1 MRASGLK
8 RSLWWGGGL
17 VWLVVFVAG
26 LGGAAARAAE
36 GSVASAVAPASLQP
50 EASVEGIRAYRLP
63 NGLQVLLAPDASKQT
78 TTVNITYKVGSR
90 HEHYGETGMAHL
102 LEHLLFK
109 GTPSLPGKTIVQE
122 FARRGMQFNGS
133 TFYDRTNYH
142 ETFAASEDNL
152 DWALQMEADRMVNSF
167 IARADLDSEMT
178 VVRNEMEAGEN
189 DPGGML
195 WQQMMATAYQWHNY
209 GKSTIGARSDV
220 ENVQIDKLQAFY
232 RTYYQPDNAVLV
244 VAGNFDE
251 ARALARIAEYFGV
264 IPRPARVLPPTYT
277 RDPAQEGARE
287 VSLSRVGDTRLL
299 GAMYHIPAGAHPDM
313 AALHLLAYVLG
324 DSPSGRLHRALVERK
339 LAASADVEVLSLKE
353 PGMLMAFLQLD
364 KTQSPQAARRVLLAE
379 LEGLR
384 QRPVTEAELR
394 RARQALKNAYEQALD
409 DPAHFGVALSES
421 IALGDWRLFFLERDR
436 IEAATLAEVQGVAE
450 RYLLAANRTLGEF
463 IPTAKPQ
470 RAVIPEAPDLDTMLA
485 DYRGRAELAAGEAFD
500 ASPLNIEQRTQRSTL
515 ANGMQVALLAK
526 RTRGNTVQG
535 SLILRLGDAQALR
548 GKKHLAALTAAML
561 MRGAQGL
568 TRQQIA
574 DRLDALKA
582 QLDISGQDGIVTVA
596 FETRREQLSA
606 FLDLLRT
613 ILRAPHFS
621 AAEFDQLRSQWL
633 TALEA
638 ERSQPESLAGRALA
652 RHDNPYPKG
661 DVRYAESVEEQLAA
675 IKALRLAELQTFH
688 RAFYGAAHA
697 QLALVGDF
705 DAPAVASQVKRL
717 FGDWRA
723 RQPVDR
729 ISTPFRAHT
738 GEQIHISAPDKAN
751 AFFVARLRLPL
762 RDDSPDA
769 AALAIANRV
778 LGGGSLKSRLADRLR
793 HQEGLS
799 YDVGAFLQLN
809 AYEANSV
816 LGLYAIYAPGNLD
829 RLQRGL
835 NEELARFVRDGI
847 TDQELQDARNGLLE
861 AARIARTQDGALARA
876 LASQLYQQRDMHF
889 TLAQEARLQALT
901 VDDVNAAIRRHLN
914 PENFV
919 QVFAG
924 DFTTP
929 TP

>member
-1 MRASGLK
+1 MRGV
-8 RSLWWGGGL
+8 WQGVGL
-17 VWLVVFVAG
+17 VWLVVAG
-26 LGGAAARAAE
+26 LGSATAYAGE
-36 GSVASAVAPASLQP
+36 GGVASTEAPESLQP
-50 EASVEGIRAYRLP
+50 EASIEGIHAYRLP

-78 TTVNITYKVGSR
+78 TTVNVTYKVGSR

-109 GTPSLPGKTIVQE
+109 GTPGLPGKTIVQE

-133 TFYDRTNYH
+133 TFFDRTNYH

-152 DWALQMEADRMVNSF
+152 DWALRMEADRMVNSF
-167 IARADLDSEMT
+167 IARADLDSEMS
-178 VVRNEMEAGEN
+178 VVRNEMESGEN
-189 DPGGML
+189 DPGGIL

-220 ENVQIDKLQAFY
+220 ENVKIENLQAFY

-251 ARALARIAEYFGV
+251 TRALARITEYFGV

-277 RDPAQEGARE
+277 RDPVQDGARE
-287 VSLSRVGDTRLL
+287 VSVSRVGDSRLQ

-313 AALHLLAYVLG
+313 AALQLLAYVLG
-324 DSPSGRLHRALVERK
+324 DSPSGRLHRALVEKK
-339 LAASADVEVLSLKE
+339 LAASADVEVLSLQE

-364 KTQSPQAARRVLLAE
+364 KTQSPQAARRALLAE

-384 QRPVTEAELR
+384 QRPVTEVELK
-394 RARQALKNAYEQALD
+394 RARQAFKNAYEQALD

-436 IEAATLAEVQGVAE
+436 IEAATLAEVQRVAE
-450 RYLLAANRTLGEF
+450 HYLLAANRTLGEF

-470 RAVIPEAPDLDTMLA
+470 RAVIPESPALDTMLA
-485 DYRGRAELAAGEAFD
+485 DYRGRAALAAGEAFD
-500 ASPLNIEQRTQRSTL
+500 ASPLNIEQRTQRSVL
-515 ANGMQVALLAK
+515 ANGMQLALLAK

-535 SLILRLGDAQALR
+535 SLILRLGDAQTLR
-548 GKKHLAALTAAML
+548 GKKHAAALTAAML
-561 MRGAQGL
+561 LRGAQGL

-596 FETRREQLSA
+596 FETRRDQLSE

-613 ILRAPHFS
+613 ILREPSFP

-661 DVRYAESVEEQLAA
+661 DVRYAESLDEQLAA
-675 IKALRLAELQTFH
+675 IKALRFAELQAFH

-697 QLALVGDF
+697 QLALIGDF
-705 DAPAVASQVKRL
+705 DAPAVTGQVKRL

-723 RQPVDR
+723 RQAVAR
-729 ISTPFRAHT
+729 IPTPFRAHT
-738 GEQIHISAPDKAN
+738 GEQIRLAAPDKAN

-809 AYEANSV
+809 AYETNSL
-816 LGLYAIYAPGNLD
+816 LGLYAIYAPGNLE

-847 TDQELQDARNGLLE
+847 TEQELQDARSGLLE
-861 AARIARTQDGALARA
+861 AARIARTQDGALART

-889 TLAQEARLQALT
+889 TLAQEARLQGLS
-901 VDDVNAAIRRHLN
+901 VEDVNAAIRRHLN
-914 PENFV
+914 PAHFV

-924 DFTTP
+924 DFTP
-929 TP
+929 PAP